1 MKRLCYILIAM
12 LLICF
17 YSYNFKE
24 SVKHE
29 DFVTCA
35 RGDGSVSQIEIEEYV
50 KGVVAGEMPLS
61 FELEALKAQAVV
73 ARTFVYSRN
82 LKVSDDT
89 SSQVYL
95 DEAMRLE
102 RWGEQYE
109 YYENKLNQVIN
120 DTKSQVLLHNN
131 QYISALY
138 FSSSNGKTEN
148 NEDYFEGSPVSYLRS
163 VSSNYEEPLIE
174 YEIVSYD
181 QLVDAF
187 GSSDLQILN
196 YTQGGRVNEIKIG
209 DTLYTGREIREQ
221 LHLNSTS
228 FAIKYVDEGV
238 SFTTYGFGHGVGMSQ
253 YGAQGMAKAGKTYQ
267 EILSH
272 YYQGVTISK
281 VEN

>member
-1 MKRLCYILIAM
+1 MKRLCFILMAM

-35 RGDGSVSQIEIEEYV
+35 RSDGSVSQIEIEEYV

-174 YEIVSYD
+174 YEIVAYD
-181 QLVDAF
+181 TLVQQF

-209 DTLYTGREIREQ
+209 DTIYTGREIREQ

>member
-1 MKRLCYILIAM
+1 MKRLCYILFAM

-35 RGDGSVSQIEIEEYV
+35 RSDGSVSQIEIEEYV

-148 NEDYFEGSPVSYLRS
+148 NEDYFDGSPVSYLRS

-174 YEIVSYD
+174 YEIVAYD
-181 QLVDAF
+181 TLVQQF

-209 DTLYTGREIREQ
+209 NTLYTGREIREQ

>member
-1 MKRLCYILIAM
+1 MKRLCFILIAM

-35 RGDGSVSQIEIEEYV
+35 RSDGSVSQIEIEEYV

>member
-1 MKRLCYILIAM
+1 MKRLCFILIAM

-35 RGDGSVSQIEIEEYV
+35 RSDGSVSQIEIEEYV

-174 YEIVSYD
+174 YEIVAYD
-181 QLVDAF
+181 TLVQQF

>member
-89 SSQVYL
+89 NSQVYL

-148 NEDYFEGSPVSYLRS
+148 NEDYFDGSPVSYLRS

-174 YEIVSYD
+174 YEIVAYD
-181 QLVDAF
+181 TLVQQF

-209 DTLYTGREIREQ
+209 DTIYTGREIREQ

>member
-1 MKRLCYILIAM
+1 
-12 LLICF
+12 
-17 YSYNFKE
+17 
-24 SVKHE
+24 
-29 DFVTCA
+29 
-35 RGDGSVSQIEIEEYV
+35 
-50 KGVVAGEMPLS
+50 
-61 FELEALKAQAVV
+61 
-73 ARTFVYSRN
+73 
-82 LKVSDDT
+82 
-89 SSQVYL
+89 
-95 DEAMRLE
+95 MRLE

-109 YYENKLNQVIN
+109 YYENKLNQVIH

-196 YTQGGRVNEIKIG
+196 YTQGGSVNEIKIG

>member
-174 YEIVSYD
+174 YEIVAYD
-181 QLVDAF
+181 TLVQQF

-209 DTLYTGREIREQ
+209 DTIYTGREIREQ

>member
-1 MKRLCYILIAM
+1 MKRLCFILIAM

-35 RGDGSVSQIEIEEYV
+35 RSDGSVSQIEIEEYV

-209 DTLYTGREIREQ
+209 DTIYTGREIREQ

>member
-1 MKRLCYILIAM
+1 MKRLCFILMAM

-35 RGDGSVSQIEIEEYV
+35 RSDGSVSQIEIEEYV

-148 NEDYFEGSPVSYLRS
+148 NEDYFDGSPVSYLRS

-209 DTLYTGREIREQ
+209 NTLYTGREIREQ

>member
-1 MKRLCYILIAM
+1 MKRLCYILMAM

-35 RGDGSVSQIEIEEYV
+35 RSDGCVSQIEIEEYV

-109 YYENKLNQVIN
+109 YYENKLNQVIH

>member
-35 RGDGSVSQIEIEEYV
+35 RSDGSVSQIEIEEYV

-109 YYENKLNQVIN
+109 YYEDKLNQVIH

-148 NEDYFEGSPVSYLRS
+148 NEDYFDGSPVSYLRS

-174 YEIVSYD
+174 YEIVAYD
-181 QLVDAF
+181 TLVQQF

-209 DTLYTGREIREQ
+209 NTLYTGREIREQ